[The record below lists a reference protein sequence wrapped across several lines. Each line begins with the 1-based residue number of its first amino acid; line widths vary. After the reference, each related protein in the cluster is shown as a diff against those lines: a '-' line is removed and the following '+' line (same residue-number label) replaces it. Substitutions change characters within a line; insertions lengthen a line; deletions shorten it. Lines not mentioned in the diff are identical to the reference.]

1 MFASLR
7 QAADKIG
14 SQPQGYGGGQ
24 PPAKNAADHLK
35 NYGRFG
41 DTQLIH
47 ISSSELEQLKKSGRL
62 TRNPHTG
69 LPEAFSLGGTIGGM
83 FGGGPV
89 GGLVG
94 GVFGGGGG
102 QGGVAGRLFGSLGG
116 GAASDRTNQAD
127 TLANTMNDPHR
138 QSSFDQYNRDL
149 SDPSGYFQN
158 NPYAK
163 NALSAAQNLIGAE
176 SAKSGNPTN
185 VEANVIPQVMQSI
198 GQNYNSLLGTEQVGA
213 GLNQG
218 AGYTGVAGNTP
229 WQVGQNQMSSLFGG
243 MMNGGSALLSM
254 L

>member
-1 MFASLR
+1 MFTSLR
-7 QAADKIG
+7 QAADKVG
-14 SQPQGYGGGQ
+14 SQPQGQGGGQ
-24 PPAKNAADHLK
+24 PPAKSAADYLK

-47 ISSSELEQLKKSGRL
+47 ISTKELEELKKSGRI

-69 LPEAFSLGGTIGGM
+69 LPEAFSLGGAL
-83 FGGGPV
+83 
-89 GGLVG
+89 GGLASG
-94 GVFGGGGG
+94 GLSLFGGGGG
-102 QGGVAGRLFGSLGG
+102 SGVGGVAGRLFGTLGG
-116 GAASDRTNQAD
+116 GAAADRTNQAD

-138 QSSFDQYNRDL
+138 AQSQQQYSNDL
-149 SDPSGYFQN
+149 ANPSSYFSS

-185 VEANVIPQVMQSI
+185 VEATEIPQVMQSI
-198 GQNYNSLLGTEQVGA
+198 GQNYNQLLGTEQVGA

-218 AGYTGVAGNTP
+218 AGYSGVAGNTP
-229 WQVGQNQMSSLFGG
+229 WQVGQQQLGSLFGG
-243 MMNGGSALLSM
+243 IMNGGSALLSM